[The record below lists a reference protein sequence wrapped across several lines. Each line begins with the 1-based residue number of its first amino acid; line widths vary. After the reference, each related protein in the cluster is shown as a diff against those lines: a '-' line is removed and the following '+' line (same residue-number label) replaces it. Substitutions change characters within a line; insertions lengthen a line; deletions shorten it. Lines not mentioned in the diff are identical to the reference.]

1 MKWFLLII
9 VGLIL
14 LVMIV
19 VGGGVGWILNLK
31 TDVNDPAFAAKF
43 QTSLEGIC
51 IQKAKSEVAGS
62 GLTMDYQ
69 QEELVKQVC
78 ACDVKAVMKILAK
91 KNAKTPI
98 ELQKAF
104 NESQEEANA
113 AFTSC
118 AQAYGLQ

>member
-19 VGGGVGWILNLK
+19 VGGGVGWIMNLK

-43 QTSLEGIC
+43 QESMEGVC
-51 IQKAKSEVAGS
+51 VQRAKSTIGGGAA
-62 GLTMDYQ
+62 LDYQ

-78 ACDVKAVMKILAK
+78 ACDVRAVMKIMAK
-91 KNAKTPI
+91 KNAKTPVEI
-98 ELQKAF
+98 QKAYS
-104 NESQEEANA
+104 ESQQEAEA

>member
-1 MKWFLLII
+1 MKWFLLAI

-19 VGGGVGWILNLK
+19 LGGGFAWIMNQT

-51 IQKAKSEVAGS
+51 VQRAKSEVAGG
-62 GLTMDYQ
+62 GLDMDYQ

-78 ACDVKAVMKILAK
+78 TCDVKAVMKIVAK
-91 KNAKTPI
+91 KNATTPVEI
-98 ELQKAF
+98 QKAF
-104 NESQEEANA
+104 NDSQQEADA

-118 AQAYGLQ
+118 AQAYGMQ